1 MAKGRGHSTGAP
13 PALARAAARSATSRR
28 GGMVDGVGSI
38 KFKLEVIFFAFYAK
52 IRMKNKKIM
61 LIQFSVANYRSILER
76 QTLSMVASNYFAELV
91 GQNTCAPDAGTGV
104 PSLLRSA
111 VLYGPNASGKSSVIE
126 ALRFMQK
133 QVLDSHK
140 ESQAGDAIEVS
151 PFKLTAQSRNADTEF
166 EITFVEQGVRYEYGF
181 CCNKIRFTEEWLIAY
196 PLGRAQKWFHRV
208 VDPKTSTDVYK
219 FSPTFLGG
227 KQRHKIWTDSTRP
240 NALFFSKA
248 IQSNNEQLKPA
259 FDWFKSRLRVIHS
272 VEKLSDGFTRQQFK
286 DDEKREKIVAF
297 MSAADPSISDIRLR
311 ETEFSI
317 EALPNEIPTQL
328 KQIILRDLN
337 LHGKKSVELR
347 FFRNDVNTENAVEF
361 SVQEESDGT
370 RSLFNL
376 AGPWLDVIENQRVL
390 VVDELDTSL
399 HPLLVHHLVKQLHH
413 AGSHAQLI
421 FTTHDTTLLSQKLLR
436 RDQVWFLEK
445 DAQSA
450 SRLYPLSDFSP
461 RDNEAIERGY
471 LNGRYGSIPFLKDLD
486 FYAVR

>member
-1 MAKGRGHSTGAP
+1 
-13 PALARAAARSATSRR
+13 
-28 GGMVDGVGSI
+28 
-38 KFKLEVIFFAFYAK
+38 
-52 IRMKNKKIM
+52 M
-61 LIQFSVANYRSILER
+61 LIQFSVTNYRSILER
-76 QTLSMVASNYFAELV
+76 QTLNMVASNYFGELEAN
-91 GQNTCAPDAGTGV
+91 NTCESGIGSAV
-104 PSLLRSA
+104 PRLLRSA
-111 VLYGPNASGKSSVIE
+111 VLYGPNASGKSSLIE

-133 QVLDSHK
+133 QVLGSHK

-151 PFKLTAQSRNADTEF
+151 PFKLTAQSRTADSEF
-166 EITFVEQGVRYEYGF
+166 EITFIEQGVRYEYGF
-181 CCNKIRFTEEWLIAY
+181 CCNKVRFTEEWLIAY

-208 VDPKTSTDVYK
+208 SDPQTSNDVYK

-227 KQRHKIWTDSTRP
+227 KQLRKFLTDSTRP

-272 VEKLSDGFTRQQFK
+272 VDALSHGFTLQQCK
-286 DDEKREKIVAF
+286 EDEQREKIVAF
-297 MSAADPSISDIRLR
+297 MNTADLSIADIQLKETVFSAATLPQEMPVEIKEMIS
-311 ETEFSI
+311 
-317 EALPNEIPTQL
+317 
-328 KQIILRDLN
+328 RDLS
-337 LHGKKSVELR
+337 GKTLVEPR
-347 FFRNDVNTENAVEF
+347 FFHNDVNTQEAVEF
-361 SVQEESDGT
+361 SAEEESDGT

-390 VVDELDTSL
+390 IVDELDTSL

-413 AGSHAQLI
+413 AGNQAQLI

-486 FYAVR
+486 FYGVR